1 MESIRKYLIAIVAAC
16 MILVIATALIQNE
29 RMRRII
35 RFLGGILIILVAV
48 TPLLSLDV
56 EELVQAMQSF
66 DSAYA
71 FDSETIQNNTQMLL
85 AKHIKET
92 TETYIEN
99 KADEIGATVQAEV
112 TLDGGEYP
120 IPTAA
125 RIIGSLN
132 AEQVR
137 ELSSYL
143 TDALGI
149 PAEKQE
155 WSLYETGG

>member
-1 MESIRKYLIAIVAAC
+1 MESICKYLIAIVAAC

-71 FDSETIQNNTQMLL
+71 FDSETIQNNTQVLL

-92 TETYIEN
+92 TESYIEN
-99 KADEIGATVQAEV
+99 KADELGATVQAEV
-112 TLDGGEYP
+112 KLDGAEYP

-137 ELSSYL
+137 ELSAYL

-149 PAEKQE
+149 PEEKQE